1 MSAPPLCILMATHN
15 GSRYLR
21 EQVQS
26 IQAQT
31 RRDWVLL
38 ARDDGSFDGTPD
50 ILRELA
56 RREPRITLVGA
67 DERRG
72 LGAAGNFGAL
82 MARALR
88 SDSRIFLFCDQD
100 DVWLPGKLERQ
111 AAAFPGEGGEP
122 SPLLVHS
129 DLRVVDESLETIA
142 PSFMAHMALDPR
154 QADPLGYLL
163 TRNFVTGCATAANR
177 SLVEHALPIPP
188 DAIMHDWWLALLAAA
203 WGGLDYI
210 DEALVL
216 YRQHGSNT
224 IGAKSFWHG
233 LNPTHNWWA
242 GWRAGNREF
251 RATLTQAEALL
262 SHSDL
267 RNPLP
272 QAALESAAA
281 YAEILDL
288 GKKERLARAKRL
300 GLRQGNRLL
309 QMILYARLMTLHR
322 R

>member
-1 MSAPPLCILMATHN
+1 MSAPPLCILMATCN
-15 GSRYLR
+15 GARFLR
-21 EQVQS
+21 EQVAS

-31 RRDWVLL
+31 RQDWVLL
-38 ARDDGSFDGTPD
+38 ARDDGSGDGTRD

-56 RREPRITLVGA
+56 RQEPRMTLVGGDGGA
-67 DERRG
+67 G
-72 LGAAGNFGAL
+72 LGPAGNFGAL
-82 MARALR
+82 MARALC
-88 SDSRIFLFCDQD
+88 SDSRIFFFSDQD
-100 DVWLPGKLERQ
+100 DVWLPDKLERQ
-111 AAAFPGEGGEP
+111 AAAFPGEGGE
-122 SPLLVHS
+122 SGPLLVHS
-129 DLRVVDESLETIA
+129 DLRVVGESLAPIA

-154 QADPLGYLL
+154 PADPLGYLL
-163 TRNFVTGCATAANR
+163 TRNFVTGCASAANR
-177 SLVEHALPIPP
+177 SLVERALPIPP

-203 WGGLDYI
+203 GGDIDYI

-233 LNPTHNWWA
+233 LNPTRNWWA

-262 SHSDL
+262 SHGDG

-272 QAALESAAA
+272 KAALESAAA

-288 GKKERLARAKRL
+288 GKRDRLARAKRL

-309 QMILYARLMTLHR
+309 QLILYARLMTLDHR
-322 R
+322 